1 MYDLRQKYY
10 EIQCVV
16 QFKIQKLSK
25 NFVLFRETC
34 DKHITHAVTNH
45 IRHMSYSANIRL
57 TIICDSYVGRFY

>member
-16 QFKIQKLSK
+16 QFKIQILSK

-34 DKHITHAVTNH
+34 DKHITHVQ
-45 IRHMSYSANIRL
+45 
-57 TIICDSYVGRFY
+57 